1 MEHRWIWPF
10 ELEEQIGAG
19 AMGVV
24 YRARFVKNDRR
35 VALKLLPAEI
45 AADPI
50 LAARFQR
57 EMEVLKDLKH
67 PNIVHSFG
75 GLCEGKQWF
84 YAMELIDGGTVE
96 KLIQSSGRIRWQDA
110 IPLALQT
117 CAALEHAHTHGI
129 VHRDVKPGNLLLTRS
144 GKLKLGDF
152 GLATMVA
159 ESRLTAAGKTVGSLH
174 YMAPEQITG
183 KSPVSPRTDLYAF
196 GCTLFEMLAG
206 KPPFAGTAVGE
217 ILQKHLK
224 SPAPLIS
231 EIVLDC
237 PDVLARVVAKL
248 LAKKPDDRYQ
258 SAAEVAADLGELE
271 LGIVVKPSRGSL
283 VVPKSSAKTVA
294 TPEASESEQTTSGGS
309 PKNWQSRAGWGVAG
323 LVAILFAI
331 REWNRSS
338 HQSIGP
344 DVRTG
349 LQSATPEVRQFAIR
363 ILTPDAVAE
372 GRIPDD
378 INRLLSDSSPLVRAE
393 AAHAISR
400 IAPDDASVQGTL
412 TRMLNSDEDPKVRET
427 AREALSN
434 PPERPR
440 TRALVYVVS
449 LLAALL
455 GGLAIWRGPR
465 WIRYILAQVP
475 ADK

>member
-45 AADPI
+45 AADST

-67 PNIVHSFG
+67 PHIVHSFG

-96 KLIQSSGRIRWQDA
+96 KLIQASGRIRWQDA

-117 CAALEHAHTHGI
+117 CAALEHAHSRGV
-129 VHRDVKPGNLLLTRS
+129 VHRDVKPGNLLLNRS

-152 GLATMVA
+152 GLATMVS
-159 ESRLTAAGKTVGSLH
+159 ESKLTAAGKTVGSLH

-183 KSPVSPRTDLYAF
+183 KTPVSPRTDLYAF

-206 KPPFAGTAVGE
+206 KPPFAGAAAGE
-217 ILQKHLK
+217 LLQKHLK
-224 SPAPLIS
+224 SPAPVIS

-237 PDVLARVVAKL
+237 PDALARVVAKL

-271 LGIVVKPSRGSL
+271 LGVVVKPSRGSL

-294 TPEASESEQTTSGGS
+294 TPEASDSEQMTTSGI
-309 PKNWQSRAGWGVAG
+309 PRNWPSRAGWGVAG
-323 LVAILFAI
+323 LVAFIFAI
-331 REWNRSS
+331 REWNRPS

-344 DVRTG
+344 EARAG
-349 LQSATPEVRQFAIR
+349 LQSPTPEVRQFAIR
-363 ILTPDAVAE
+363 ILTPDAAAN
-372 GRIPDD
+372 GHIPDD

-393 AAHAISR
+393 AVRAISR

-412 TRMLNSDEDPKVRET
+412 TRMLNSDEDPKVRE
-427 AREALSN
+427 AANEALAH
-434 PPERPR
+434 PPERST
-440 TRALVYVVS
+440 TRVMGYVVS
-449 LLAALL
+449 VLAALL
-455 GGLAIWRGPR
+455 AGLALWRGPR
-465 WIRYILAQVP
+465 WIRHILAQVP
-475 ADK
+475 GDK